1 MAETEQTCLI
11 ITGAPRRFIPPGLKD
26 ADYIIACDR
35 GYEHAVGEGI
45 IPDLVVG
52 DFDSYGG
59 EIAAGIDVIR
69 ERPEKDETDTM
80 IALRQ
85 AMMHEY
91 SDIVICGALGGR
103 VDHEIANISLCA
115 FAAERGARCTL
126 VDEHH
131 QIFAVQNCTVNI
143 ARGRWTNI
151 SIFSMDRKSE
161 GITLKGLRYPLTDAE
176 LTNTYP
182 LGVSNEFISDRAEIT
197 VKRGMLL
204 IILNDIL
211 F

>member
-1 MAETEQTCLI
+1 MADSTETCLI
-11 ITGAPRRFIPPGLKD
+11 ITGAPRCFIPPVLKN

-35 GYEHAVGEGI
+35 GYRHAVNEGI

-52 DFDSYGG
+52 DFDSYPG
-59 EIAAGIDVIR
+59 EIAPGIDIIK
-69 ERPEKDETDTM
+69 EKPEKDDTDTM
-80 IALRQ
+80 IALRR
-85 AMMHEY
+85 ALEMEF

-103 VDHEIANISLCA
+103 VDHEVANLSLCA

-131 QIFAVQNCTVNI
+131 QIFAMEDGTCRI
-143 ARGRWTNI
+143 SRGRWTKI

-161 GITLKGLRYPLTDAE
+161 GVTLRGLRYPLTDAE

-182 LGVSNEFISDRAEIT
+182 LGISNEFIKDDAEIS
-197 VKRGMLL
+197 VKKGMLL
-204 IILNDIL
+204 IILSDL
-211 F
+211 DF